1 MIAQFTQKNAEL
13 TKSNEQ
19 VSREKNMYKTQLD
32 IAQKDIQELK
42 DLRAKL
48 EASIV
53 ELRLEGLNKTSEI
66 TKLE

>member
-1 MIAQFTQKNAEL
+1 MIAHFTQKNAEL

-42 DLRAKL
+42 DFRAKL